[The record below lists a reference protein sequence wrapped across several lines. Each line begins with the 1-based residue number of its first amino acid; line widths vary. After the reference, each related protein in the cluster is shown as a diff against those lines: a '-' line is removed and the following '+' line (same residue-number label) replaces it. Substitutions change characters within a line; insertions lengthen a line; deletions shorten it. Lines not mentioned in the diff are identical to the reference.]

1 MKLTRRT
8 VLWGGLGAAGALVV
22 GWGVLPPRSRLG
34 HPDTLPVVEGQIGLN
49 GWLKVAA
56 DGQVLLAMPW
66 AEMGQGVHTSLAML
80 VAEELDLAPE
90 QVRYIPAAPD
100 TIYGNVQMLVGSLP
114 IHPRSLEAGHE
125 TPGAK
130 FGVWMVSKVAR
141 ELGMVVTGGSS
152 TMADSWTVLPMA
164 AASARAQLLAAA
176 SRRWQQPVDGLRIV
190 QGVVQGAGGKTAH
203 FGELAADAAQHPV
216 DGVSPKP
223 RAQWTLIG
231 KAQPRR
237 DIAAKINGTAGFGID
252 TRLPGLLFASVRH
265 APALGGSLGSD
276 NRAEIAQLPGVSQVV
291 SLPALAG
298 STAAIAVV
306 ARNSWQ
312 AKQAALALKLEALPR
327 PGEAL
332 DSAAIVKGLAEQA
345 QAANREGDGF
355 SFYSL
360 GDSGTALAAATT
372 TLEAT
377 YTAPYLAHATMEP
390 MNCTAR
396 VVDGKVEVW
405 APTQVPAM
413 ARAVAAKVA
422 GVSEDAVTLHMTY
435 LGGGFGRRLEVDS
448 VAQAVAV
455 AKQTGGKPV
464 QVLWTREEDF
474 SHDFYRPAGV
484 AVLHGGLDEQ
494 GRLSALTVT
503 SAGDA
508 ITPRWLERTK
518 PLLAGPVDTPDK
530 TTAEGLFDLP
540 YAVPHQRMRH
550 VTTHSGVPVGFWR
563 SVGHSHNAFFS
574 ESFIDELAHA
584 AKADPVQFRLG
595 LLGDQPRY
603 AAALKKAADEAG
615 WGQPLP
621 AGRARGVALHESFGS
636 IVAMVVEASVVDGKP
651 RVHKV
656 VCALDCG
663 TVVNPAGVVQ
673 QVESSV
679 VFGLSAALRGRIDI
693 RDGVVQQRN
702 FPDQMPLMLTE
713 MPEVQTHLMASTLA
727 PTGMGEPALPPV
739 APALANAL
747 FVLTGQ
753 RQRSLPLV

>member
-1 MKLTRRT
+1 MKLSRRT

-22 GWGVLPPRSRLG
+22 GWGVLPPRSRIG
-34 HPDTLPVVEGQIGLN
+34 QPDTLAPVQGEIGLN
-49 GWLKVAA
+49 GWLKINA

-80 VAEELDLAPE
+80 VAEELDVAPE
-90 QVRYIPAAPD
+90 QVHYIPAARD
-100 TIYGNVQMLVGSLP
+100 SLYGNVQMLVGSLP
-114 IHPRSLEAGHE
+114 IHPRSLEAGHQ
-125 TPGAK
+125 TTGAQ

-152 TMADSWTVLPMA
+152 TLADSWTVLPMA

-176 SRRWQQPVDGLRIV
+176 ARRWQQPVDSLRIV
-190 QGVVQGAGGKTAH
+190 AGVVQGADGKTAH

-223 RAQWTLIG
+223 RAQWAWIG
-231 KAQPRR
+231 KDQPRR
-237 DIAAKINGTAGFGID
+237 DIPAKVNGTAGFGID
-252 TRLPGLLFASVRH
+252 ARPEGLLFASVRH
-265 APALGGSLGSD
+265 APALGGSLGAD
-276 NRAEIAQLPGVSQVV
+276 NRAELIGKNGVTQVV

-298 STAAIAVV
+298 STAGVAVV
-306 ARNSWQ
+306 ARSSWH
-312 AKQAALALKLEALPR
+312 AKQGALALKADAIAR
-327 PGEAL
+327 PGDAL
-332 DSAAIVKGLAEQA
+332 HSSQIVQALAERA
-345 QAANREGDGF
+345 QAADRDGQGF

-360 GDSGTALAAATT
+360 GQGADALAGASS
-372 TLEAT
+372 TLDAI

-396 VVDGKVEVW
+396 VADGRVEVW
-405 APTQVPAM
+405 APTQVPSM

-448 VAQAVAV
+448 VAQAVTV
-455 AKQTGGKPV
+455 ALQTGGKPV
-464 QVLWTREEDF
+464 QLLWTREEDF
-474 SHDFYRPAGV
+474 GHDFYRPAGV
-484 AVLHGGLDEQ
+484 AVLRGGLDAQ
-494 GRLSALTVT
+494 GQLTALTIT

-518 PLLAGPVDTPDK
+518 PILAGPVDTPDK

-550 VTTHSGVPVGFWR
+550 VATHSGVPIGFWR

-595 LLGDQPRY
+595 LLRDQPRY
-603 AAALKKAADEAG
+603 AAVLKLAAEQAG
-615 WGQPLP
+615 WGQALP
-621 AGRARGVALHESFGS
+621 EGRARGVALHESFGS
-636 IVAMVVEASVVDGKP
+636 IVAMVVEASRVDGQPKL
-651 RVHKV
+651 HKV

-663 TVVNPAGVVQ
+663 TVVNPAGVRQ

-693 RDGVVQQRN
+693 VDGVVQQRN

-713 MPEVQTHLMASTLA
+713 MPQVQTHLVASELP
-727 PTGMGEPALPPV
+727 PTGMGEPALPPL

-747 FVLTGQ
+747 FALNGK
-753 RQRSLPLV
+753 RLRSLPLV